1 MGGSARLWWFATSQL
16 YLLNTKGALLAGR
29 ATARWLLLAPDG
41 SVVSD
46 RMLSKIRG
54 EERGIDYAV
63 RRLRAYGAPPRAR
76 GESWSDWT
84 ARVVRL
90 PIFRRVRHPGNLAY
104 VFGLDRYAAARLAH
118 LHDGGQPYPR
128 GQPRTPAC
136 GAEAPRHRFMGEE
149 LAPAA

>member
-1 MGGSARLWWFATSQL
+1 M
-16 YLLNTKGALLAGR
+16 
-29 ATARWLLLAPDG
+29 
-41 SVVSD
+41 VSD

-63 RRLRAYGAPPRAR
+63 RRLQAYGAPARAR

-84 ARVVRL
+84 ERVVRL

-104 VFGLDRYAAARLAH
+104 VFGLDRHTTARLSH
-118 LHDGGQPYPR
+118 LHDGERLYPR
-128 GQPRTPAC
+128 EQLRAAAGSSEGPP
-136 GAEAPRHRFMGEE
+136 HRFVGEE